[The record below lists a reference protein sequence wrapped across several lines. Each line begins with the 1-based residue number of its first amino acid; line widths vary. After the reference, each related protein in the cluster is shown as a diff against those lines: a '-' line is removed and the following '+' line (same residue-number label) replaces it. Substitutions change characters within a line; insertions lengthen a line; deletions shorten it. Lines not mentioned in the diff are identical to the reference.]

1 MTEASHYQRKIRGP
15 WAFYWNKI
23 EASIKS
29 FFYNSNWQASKAL
42 GQVKPEWENRIEKVC
57 SSPENNFIKR
67 VPDAGKIS
75 NGWIT
80 MHNGIQVSALGYYG
94 KGILNMLVRNLGV
107 HEPEEER
114 VFQEVLKHVQ
124 PGSTMIEAGSYWA
137 FYSLWFSKEVKDG
150 KCHMIE
156 SSYANILS
164 GRKNFKKASKQGN
177 FFHAFVDNYT
187 DLSKRRKATITI
199 DQYCR
204 DNSIQSLAIL
214 HADIQG
220 AELNMLQGT
229 MVMLKKGCVDFIFIS
244 THSNQLHASCKQ
256 FMSEFDYEI
265 IADIDLD
272 TTCSHDGLL
281 TYKKKGIDFFFS
293 ETNNL

>member
-1 MTEASHYQRKIRGP
+1 MIAGSHYQRKIKGP
-15 WAFYWNKI
+15 LAFYWNKI
-23 EASIKS
+23 EAYIKS
-29 FFYNSNWQASKAL
+29 FLYNSNWLASRAL
-42 GQVKPEWENRIEKVC
+42 GEVKPEWESRIEKVC

-80 MHNGIQVSALGYYG
+80 MHNGIQVSAMGYYG

-114 VFQEVLKHVQ
+114 VFQEVLKYVQ

-137 FYSLWFSKEVKDG
+137 FYSLWFSKEVKDA

-164 GRKNFKKASKQGN
+164 GRKNFKKASKQGEC
-177 FFHAFVDNYT
+177 FHAFVDNYT
-187 DLSKRRKATITI
+187 DLSKRRRATVTI
-199 DQYCR
+199 DHYCKE
-204 DNSIQSLAIL
+204 NNIQSLAIL

-220 AELNMLQGT
+220 AELNMLQGSIN
-229 MVMLKKGCVDFIFIS
+229 MLKKGCIDFIFIS
-244 THSNQLHASCKQ
+244 THSNELHASCKQ
-256 FMSEFDYEI
+256 LMSKFDYEI

-272 TTCSHDGLL
+272 TTCSCDGLL
-281 TYKKKGIDFFFS
+281 TYKNREIEFDKS
-293 ETNNL
+293 SLH